1 MTAPSFWIKRH
12 IDRVR
17 PGGHV
22 LDVAAG
28 GGRHVDL
35 CRLLGLRVTAV
46 DRDVSGLDRLAGDAA
61 VRIVEADLE
70 AGTWPLGK
78 GAFDG
83 VIVTNYLWRP
93 TIPDVLGAV
102 APGGLLLWETF
113 ATGNERF
120 GRPRNPDFLL
130 GPNELLHAVLP
141 GFEVLA
147 FESVVD
153 EGPEPAAWQR
163 IAARRPPAA

>member
-1 MTAPSFWIKRH
+1 MAAPSFWIKRH

-28 GGRHVDL
+28 GGRHVGL

-46 DRDVSGLDRLAGDAA
+46 DRDVSGLDRFAGDAD

-70 AGTWPLGK
+70 AGTWPFP
-78 GAFDG
+78 GATFDG

-102 APGGLLLWETF
+102 APGGVLLWETF
-113 ATGNERF
+113 AVGNARF

-141 GFEVLA
+141 DFEVLA
-147 FESVVD
+147 FESV
-153 EGPEPAAWQR
+153 EEAGPEPAVRQH